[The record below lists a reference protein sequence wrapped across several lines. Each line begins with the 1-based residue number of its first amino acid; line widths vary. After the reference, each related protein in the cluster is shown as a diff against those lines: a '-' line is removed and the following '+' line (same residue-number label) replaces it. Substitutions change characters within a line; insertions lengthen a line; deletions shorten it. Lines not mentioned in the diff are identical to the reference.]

1 MNRKSFLK
9 MAATLPLTYST
20 MKLNAFENLTDD
32 FKSSEKMPGLFIG
45 HGNPMNVLTDNVWR
59 KGWEQ
64 MSLKLPKPKAILVIS
79 AHWLTHGTYVT
90 MTDKP
95 QTIHDFG
102 GFPEALFQQQ
112 YPVSGAVDFAKMTI
126 DNVKKVVV
134 HEDYKWGLDHGSW
147 CILKPMFPKADIP
160 VFQMSLNFDA
170 PPQYHY
176 DLAKELAFLREKGVL
191 IISSGNV
198 VHNFIGFQ
206 AGGKTSYDWA
216 IEFDNIVKESIEKW
230 DDKPLIEYEKLG
242 KLAYQ
247 AHPSNDHY
255 LPLMYTLGLRQKDD
269 KVTFFNESFDVG
281 SMSMRSIVF
290 S

>member
-1 MNRKSFLK
+1 MDRKSFLK

-32 FKSSEKMPGLFIG
+32 FKSSEKMPVLFIG
-45 HGNPMNVLTDNVWR
+45 HGSPMNVLTDNVWR

-64 MSLKLPKPKAILVIS
+64 MSLKLPKPKAILCIS

-90 MTDKP
+90 MTEKP
-95 QTIHDFG
+95 KTIHDFG

-112 YPVSGAVDFAKMTI
+112 YPAKGAVDFAKMTI
-126 DNVKKVVV
+126 ENVKKVVV
-134 HEDYKWGLDHGSW
+134 HEDYQWGLDHGSW
-147 CILKPMFPKADIP
+147 CVLKPMFPEAEIP
-160 VFQMSLNFDA
+160 VFQMSLNFDEA
-170 PPQYHY
+170 PQYHY

-198 VHNFIGFQ
+198 VHNFIGYQ
-206 AGGKTSYDWA
+206 TGVKSYDWA

-281 SMSMRSIVF
+281 SMSMRSILY